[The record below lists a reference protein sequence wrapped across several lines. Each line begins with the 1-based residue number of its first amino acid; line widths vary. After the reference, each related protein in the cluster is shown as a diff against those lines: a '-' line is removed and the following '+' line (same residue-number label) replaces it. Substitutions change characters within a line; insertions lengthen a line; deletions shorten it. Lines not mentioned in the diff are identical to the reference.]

1 MKVLIITYYWPPAG
15 GSGVQRWLKFVKYLP
30 YYGITPIVFVP
41 EKANYPV
48 VDNELV
54 SETKGVEVISQPF
67 LDLQKLAR
75 THKKKGG
82 DANVSS
88 GGVLSWIRGNFFI
101 PDPKILWVK
110 PSVKYLTE
118 YLKKNKID
126 VVISTGPPHS
136 IHLIAKKLKKKF
148 AIKWV
153 ADFRDPWTNL
163 YYLRDFKLNK
173 FSRSKNK
180 NLENEVLKN
189 ADMVLTVS
197 NFLKR
202 ELSLKTNKPVKVV
215 TNGYDDEFV
224 EEADGLLDEKFS
236 ISYIGLLPKQS
247 NSNLLWEVL
256 AELKKEK
263 EQFKNDLEIV
273 LVGNICDEAIF
284 SIKKNQ
290 LEENL
295 KLVDYVPHSES
306 VKLQRRAQVL
316 LLLIPKT
323 GGAKGIITGK
333 VFEYLKAKRPILAVG
348 PEDGDLAEILANT
361 NSGVIIDFENKEK
374 MKKEVKKLYKK
385 FKKNNLNTVSK
396 NIKQYHR
403 KELTAQL
410 ASILNQVSHS

>member
-41 EKANYPV
+41 KKVNYPV

-54 SETKGVEVISQPF
+54 SETKGVEVISHPF

-75 THKKKGG
+75 TKKKGG

-88 GGVLSWIRGNFFI
+88 GGVLSWIRGNLFI

-110 PSVKYLTE
+110 PSVKYLTK
-118 YLKKNKID
+118 YLKNND
-126 VVISTGPPHS
+126 VDLVISTGPPHS
-136 IHLIAKKLKKKF
+136 VHLIASELKRKF
-148 AIKWV
+148 AIKWI
-153 ADFRDPWTNL
+153 ADFRDPWTSL
-163 YYLRDFKLNK
+163 YYLNDFKLSK
-173 FSRSKNK
+173 FSRKRNK
-180 NLENEVLKN
+180 KLEIEVLNN
-189 ADMVLTVS
+189 ADTVVTVS
-197 NFLKR
+197 NFLKQ
-202 ELSLKTNKPVKVV
+202 ELSSKTNKPVKVV

-256 AELKKEK
+256 GELKKEEK
-263 EQFKNDLEIV
+263 QFKNDLEIV

-295 KLVDYVPHSES
+295 KVVGYVPHSES

-323 GGAKGIITGK
+323 EGAKGIITGK
-333 VFEYLKAKRPILAVG
+333 VFEYLKAKRPILAIG
-348 PEDGDLAEILANT
+348 PEDGDLAEILTKT
-361 NSGVIIDFENKEK
+361 NSGTIVDFSDKEK
-374 MKKEVKKLYKK
+374 MKQEIKKLYVKYK
-385 FKKNNLNTVSK
+385 AQKLTTISN

-403 KELTAQL
+403 KELTSQL
-410 ASILNQVSHS
+410 ATILKQLANS